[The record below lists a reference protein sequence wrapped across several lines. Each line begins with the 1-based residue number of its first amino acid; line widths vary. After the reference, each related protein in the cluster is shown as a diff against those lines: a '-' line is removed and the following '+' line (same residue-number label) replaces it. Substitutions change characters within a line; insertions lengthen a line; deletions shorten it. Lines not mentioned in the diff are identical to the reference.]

1 VFQVDNLVVN
11 LSMDNQVVYLE
22 GGCARMMGP
31 MARSPGAELA
41 LLLLGG
47 FQSML
52 DEVHA
57 ELANRG
63 HEGVRAS
70 HEFALRAIDG
80 GADTATELGRSLSV
94 SKQAAAKVVVALERL
109 GYVEREADPGDA
121 RLKRLRVT
129 ARGHEMTTLG
139 AALFTEVRERW
150 AAEIGAE
157 QLAAL
162 EAHLAQVTGN
172 RPASTKNLA
181 RLHEDLGEGA

>member
-1 VFQVDNLVVN
+1 
-11 LSMDNQVVYLE
+11 MT
-22 GGCARMMGP
+22 
-31 MARSPGAELA
+31 RSPGADLA

-47 FQSML
+47 FQAMA
-52 DEVHA
+52 DEVHG

-109 GYVEREADPGDA
+109 GYVEREGDPNDA

-129 ARGHEMTTLG
+129 ARGHDMMTLG
-139 AALFTEVRERW
+139 AALFTGVRDRW
-150 AAEIGAE
+150 AARIGPE
-157 QLAAL
+157 QLDVL
-162 EAHLAQVTGN
+162 EAHLVRLTRN

-181 RLHEDLGEGA
+181 RLHEDLGESV